1 LNPVT
6 LLKRIFASALFRLG
20 YAFVNLSKRIRNDKR
35 PASDNAP
42 GTTNLI
48 KRETGRNLYQTE
60 DGIRLWLS
68 ESSIIDKAII
78 DRGVWE
84 ETSTNLIRNLI
95 KPGDVVLDVGANMGY
110 YTSLIAKLVGPNG
123 HVHAFEPTEH
133 FGQALKRNVEENGF
147 KNISIHD
154 YGLSDRETELEIYV
168 NNSTASLHMD
178 PSVGGTFS
186 EAVHLFPLDGIAPK
200 LGLGRLD
207 FIKID
212 VDGHEPQFLR
222 GAEETLMRFR
232 PRILLEVN
240 HTDYLAA
247 GVTAWDFY
255 DYVKGLGARIRNVDT
270 NMFIETKGDFLKQC
284 GNFGWQDAMGV
295 AFSRNVLLSFD

>member
-1 LNPVT
+1 MDLF
-6 LLKRIFASALFRLG
+6 KRILASALFRLG
-20 YAFVNLSKRIRNDKR
+20 YAFVNLSKRIRNAKTPVSKYATR
-35 PASDNAP
+35 
-42 GTTNLI
+42 TTNLI
-48 KRETGRNLYQTE
+48 KRETGRSLYETD

-68 ESSIIDKAII
+68 ETSIIDKAII

-84 ETSTNLIRNLI
+84 ETSTNLVKNLI

-110 YTSLIAKLVGPNG
+110 YTSLIAKLAGPNG
-123 HVHAFEPTEH
+123 HVHAFEPTKH
-133 FGQALKRNVEENGF
+133 FVQALKRNVEENGF
-147 KNISIHD
+147 KNISIHE
-154 YGLSDRETELEIYV
+154 YGLSDRESELVIYI

-178 PSVGGTFS
+178 PSVSGTFQ
-186 EAVHLFPLDGIAPK
+186 ETVRLFPLDGIAPT
-200 LGLGRLD
+200 LGLSRLD

-222 GAEETLMRFR
+222 GAEETLRWFR

-240 HTDYLAA
+240 HTDYLEA

-255 DYVKGLGARIRNVDT
+255 DYIKGLGARIRNVDT
-270 NMFIETKGDFLKQC
+270 NMLIETKGDFLKQC
-284 GNFGWQDAMGV
+284 GNFGWQDAMDV